1 MTVQSFQHV
10 ERFSDA
16 AWTMLRFCLTVV
28 PAIICGLLLANAFPI
43 PHELMTQES
52 PEFVRSILLVL
63 ELLVIGPTAA
73 GITFFVLLQ
82 CGARSPLPQPA
93 MQTWL
98 AVHGWDGSAIRSP
111 YRTSVPVTEWICLVG
126 TTAFCVYLAP
136 SYFVLIP
143 MTWAI
148 MRLALVI
155 VRMQRLSTTMYG
167 TLAVLVGIA
176 LLFLNLWWISLPSVL
191 LIMAIAL
198 KLEAV
203 AMRQLAD
210 KLMMTDLAFA
220 VVKNSSRNRQT
231 TASSQ
236 QRIFPF
242 HQLRPDVVDGRS
254 EWRQALL
261 ISSILTWLTFCLFV
275 RIGETIA
282 NVGSMSDANGTRRP
296 EDAAFGAIVFMG
308 VVAGASRILP
318 GILGCWLPRL
328 GPISRIITARPI
340 VPSYDCVLKPI
351 LLACGVSLFIKFLP
365 GEFWFAKFLAA
376 EFLMLLIVLRCG
388 PSDEEFQMTADA
400 RLSSWFMTQK

>member
-28 PAIICGLLLANAFPI
+28 PAMICGLLLANTFPN
-43 PHELMTQES
+43 PGELGATES
-52 PEFVRSILLVL
+52 TEFVRSILLVL

-73 GITFFVLLQ
+73 GITIFVLLQ
-82 CGARSPLPQPA
+82 CGARSPLHQPA

-136 SYFVLIP
+136 TYFVMIP
-143 MTWAI
+143 MTWAM
-148 MRLALVI
+148 MRLGSLYA
-155 VRMQRLSTTMYG
+155 RMGKLSTTMYG

-210 KLMMTDLAFA
+210 ELMMTDLAFD
-220 VVKNSSRNRQT
+220 VVKHSSRNTRRM
-231 TASSQ
+231 AYSQ
-236 QRIFPF
+236 QHIFPF

-254 EWRQALL
+254 EWRHALL

-275 RIGETIA
+275 RIGETLGA
-282 NVGSMSDANGTRRP
+282 DGPMSHANGTRRP

-318 GILGCWLPRL
+318 GIFGCWLPRL

-340 VPSYDCVLKPI
+340 VPSYDCVLKPM
-351 LLACGVSLFIKFLP
+351 LMACGLSLFINFLP
-365 GEFWFAKFLAA
+365 GEFWFAKFLSA
-376 EFLMLLIVLRCG
+376 EFLMLLIVLRSG
-388 PSDEEFQMTADA
+388 PSDDEFQMTADA
-400 RLSSWFMTQK
+400 RLSSSFMTQK